1 LREVIGDFGIVESDY
16 SKQLI
21 DYWDG
26 NRSAFYLL
34 AVRSVAGWL
43 DFLPALST
51 RVILDR
57 GEHLDQKSADPIDL
71 QHHAYFEAMTT
82 LGDSLAAGLAGHPR
96 AAFALIRPFLELATA
111 EVYVNEQEG
120 EERLHNFL
128 AYLRG
133 VGHRPRFEEMLTAI
147 FAEARYKALGSLRD
161 QLRAGYSAASAGV
174 HVQSVEDSRLDM
186 RDGNRTGATFAET
199 TFWLAS
205 LSVAT
210 QRMLALLTLRYPM
223 VLFPVDRERTF
234 GFSGPIGVVVDAVT
248 AASVAEGLG
257 DRHASALRSYLE
269 MDPDVISTLEW
280 FRSQPL
286 LTDAQIEASW
296 SEYLA
301 SHPHGLDLQDAQ
313 PMGRA
318 AFQRASLGGAIWA
331 LDRAAAMKHI
341 AELPDF
347 DPEEA
352 LGREILAT
360 ELRPFYRPPKRATD
374 EG

>member
-1 LREVIGDFGIVESDY
+1 
-16 SKQLI
+16 
-21 DYWDG
+21 
-26 NRSAFYLL
+26 
-34 AVRSVAGWL
+34 
-43 DFLPALST
+43 
-51 RVILDR
+51 
-57 GEHLDQKSADPIDL
+57 
-71 QHHAYFEAMTT
+71 
-82 LGDSLAAGLAGHPR
+82 
-96 AAFALIRPFLELATA
+96 
-111 EVYVNEQEG
+111 
-120 EERLHNFL
+120 
-128 AYLRG
+128 
-133 VGHRPRFEEMLTAI
+133 
-147 FAEARYKALGSLRD
+147 
-161 QLRAGYSAASAGV
+161 
-174 HVQSVEDSRLDM
+174 
-186 RDGNRTGATFAET
+186 
-199 TFWLAS
+199 
-205 LSVAT
+205 
-210 QRMLALLTLRYPM
+210 MLALLTLRYPM